1 MEKKGKQY
9 KGKSDDLVSR
19 NSHDVPIISLWILLS
34 IKHMQHYEM
43 TVYYAGDIYII
54 IYAYDIK

>member
-9 KGKSDDLVSR
+9 KGKVDNLVSK
-19 NSHDVPIISLWILLS
+19 NPHDAPIISLWILLF

-43 TVYYAGDIYII
+43 TIIMQVIYIV
-54 IYAYDIK
+54 